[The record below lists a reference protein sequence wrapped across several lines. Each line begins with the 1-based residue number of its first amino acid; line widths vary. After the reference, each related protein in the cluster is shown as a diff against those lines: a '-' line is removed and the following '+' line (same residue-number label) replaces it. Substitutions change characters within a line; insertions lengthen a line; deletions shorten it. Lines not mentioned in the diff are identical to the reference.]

1 MTLIIL
7 DSVIRVHF
15 EGIIQQQQQQQL
27 ENVTTRC
34 HIRWTVQCDSCNTL
48 THASDDQTEEFV
60 QCTKQMTN
68 RFSFHS
74 FKNLN
79 IYIFLS
85 RQSLFCPAV
94 LHAAMFR
101 EEKKRRHTQTVYTI
115 KNDGNFHGA
124 HCQRK
129 FMVVIHHYI
138 FFSLSFRAIFV
149 ENQIMFAA
157 LIHLNVCVCVPL
169 S

>member
-15 EGIIQQQQQQQL
+15 EGIIQQQQQRQRGVTFD
-27 ENVTTRC
+27 ERFNVIHATPS
-34 HIRWTVQCDSCNTL
+34 H
-48 THASDDQTEEFV
+48 THRMI
-60 QCTKQMTN
+60 KL
-68 RFSFHS
+68 
-74 FKNLN
+74 KNLYSAQSKWQTGFHFIPLKIW
-79 IYIFLS
+79 IYIFFIAVKSFLPGGASCGDVS
-85 RQSLFCPAV
+85 RG
-94 LHAAMFR
+94 
-101 EEKKRRHTQTVYTI
+101 KKRRHTQTVYTI